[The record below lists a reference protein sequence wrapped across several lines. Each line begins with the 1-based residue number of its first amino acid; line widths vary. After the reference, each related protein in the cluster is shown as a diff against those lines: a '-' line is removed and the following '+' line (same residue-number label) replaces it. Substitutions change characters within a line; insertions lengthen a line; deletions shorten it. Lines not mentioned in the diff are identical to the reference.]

1 MIHPIVGLG
10 HSILRQVA
18 KPVEKDYPGLK
29 ELVADMYE
37 TMYAADGVGLAAP
50 QINLPIRLV
59 VVGFRPYDEKTETYG
74 EPTEEHTLIDPE
86 IVAFGE
92 KKDWFN
98 EGCLSVPDIHEDVLR
113 PTTIRL
119 RWYDEEWNLHDEEID
134 GLFARVAQHEVDH
147 LEGKVFTDRLS
158 NLKRTMIK
166 RKLNDVVSGRVRTA
180 YRMLKMFVVLATAA
194 ALTACG
200 PSREE
205 RVAQIE
211 EMEDSVFES
220 PAALDTNVA
229 EELTTLYMA
238 FADKY
243 PADSLTPAYLMKAA
257 ETQAGILH
265 TERAIALYDR
275 VADNYP
281 DFGDVPMCLFLKGN
295 AYEQNEQFDEARR
308 TYEEFLEKY
317 PDHYMAPST
326 RQMLPMIGMSAEEM
340 LDYIMAHASDTLIA
354 GV

>member
-74 EPTEEHTLIDPE
+74 EPTEEHTLINPE

-180 YRMLKMFVVLATAA
+180 YRMLKMFVMPSMYIQSFASISNVMTGSPFPICAFISPIERDGAYPLMSFIYLTVL
-194 ALTACG
+194 
-200 PSREE
+200 PSFS
-205 RVAQIE
+205 
-211 EMEDSVFES
+211 MH
-220 PAALDTNVA
+220 
-229 EELTTLYMA
+229 A
-238 FADKY
+238 FII
-243 PADSLTPAYLMKAA
+243 S
-257 ETQAGILH
+257 ILIPR
-265 TERAIALYDR
+265 T
-275 VADNYP
+275 
-281 DFGDVPMCLFLKGN
+281 FL
-295 AYEQNEQFDEARR
+295 
-308 TYEEFLEKY
+308 
-317 PDHYMAPST
+317 
-326 RQMLPMIGMSAEEM
+326 
-340 LDYIMAHASDTLIA
+340 
-354 GV
+354 

>member
-1 MIHPIVGLG
+1 MIYPIVGLG

-18 KPVEKDYPGLK
+18 KPVEKDYPDLK
-29 ELVADMYE
+29 KLVADMYE

-50 QINLPIRLV
+50 QINLSIRLV

-74 EPTEEHTLIDPE
+74 EPTEEHTLINPE
-86 IVAFGE
+86 IVSFGE

-113 PTTIRL
+113 PSTIRL
-119 RWYDEEWNLHDEEID
+119 RWYDEDWNLHDEEID

-147 LEGKVFTDRLS
+147 LDGKVFTDRLS

-180 YRMLKMFVVLATAA
+180 YRMLKTI
-194 ALTACG
+194 ALMAMVFAMTACG

-211 EMEDSVFES
+211 EFEDSLFES

-229 EELTTLYMA
+229 EELTTLYVS

-265 TERAIALYDR
+265 TGRAIALYDR
-275 VADNYP
+275 IMERYP
-281 DFGDVPMCLFLKGN
+281 DFCDIPMCLFLKAG
-295 AYEQNEQFDEARR
+295 AYEQDEQFDEARKN
-308 TYEEFLEKY
+308 YEEFLERY
-317 PDHYMAPST
+317 PDHYMAPSA
-326 RQMLPMIGMSAEEM
+326 RQILPRIGMSPEEM
-340 LDYIMAHASDTLIA
+340 LDDILAHASDTLLK
-354 GV
+354 G